1 MAETTT
7 HDMLRDAP
15 ALSRLGVLLVTASTL
30 AFSTTG
36 FFTRLI
42 TVDAWT
48 ILFWRGLFG
57 ALFIALYIVWE
68 HRGATCRV
76 VSAMGW
82 PGVGVDVLPGMS
94 AGLLGAFG
102 ELRDALQHGT
112 ATVVEH
118 EGCLS
123 GYFTGSGVS
132 GPHAVGETTAA
143 VKALI
148 AAVAAVDRGSFRIPL
163 RNGDLVQWCLGHGF
177 RVEVP
182 ETLMSLG
189 FYQEPVGAF
198 LPSGLY

>member
-1 MAETTT
+1 MHAVLERSAAQHCQGVRLLHATYHT
-7 HDMLRDAP
+7 R
-15 ALSRLGVLLVTASTL
+15 ALSLYAKLGFVVRDLVAKV
-30 AFSTTG
+30 TG
-36 FFTRLI
+36 GPLPLQI
-42 TVDAWT
+42 PGYTVRPGNLTDLET
-48 ILFWRGLFG
+48 CNQLCRRVHGNDRG
-57 ALFIALYIVWE
+57 
-68 HRGATCRV
+68 
-76 VSAMGW
+76 
-82 PGVGVDVLPGMS
+82 
-94 AGLLGAFG
+94 G
-102 ELRDALQHGT
+102 ELHDALQHGT

-148 AAVAAVDRGSFRIPL
+148 AAVATVDRGSFRIPL
-163 RNGDLVQWCLGHGF
+163 RNGGLVQWCLGHGF